1 MRATTASFQFFVLA
15 GLAFSLGASCSQ
27 STSAGDKSA
36 VATSTS
42 DKPAVAIVNGDAI
55 TEDDLD
61 IGGQLIQLE
70 QEAYQVRIKALEKA
84 IAQRLLEA
92 EARKQSLTVEELLEQ
107 EAYGGVADPT
117 PEEVAEAY
125 ARNRRSFRKPLEE
138 IREQVREALKY
149 RGREG
154 ARKEYV
160 DGLAAKARVEVLLK
174 PPRLPVDLENA
185 RRRGPAEA
193 RVTVVEYSDF
203 QCPYC
208 KRMQPVMRE
217 LMAKYEGD
225 LSWVFKDLPLKRI
238 HPGAV
243 YAAEAARCAGEQ
255 GKFWE
260 YRDALFEVPRVTDEV
275 HPEIVG
281 SLELDQDSFDECTVS
296 GRHRGAVEADSL
308 EAQKL
313 GIRGTPAFIIN
324 GILLSGARP
333 MEEFTRVIDAELA
346 AKRER

>member
-1 MRATTASFQFFVLA
+1 MRATTASFRFLVLV

-27 STSAGDKSA
+27 PTSAGDKS
-36 VATSTS
+36 
-42 DKPAVAIVNGDAI
+42 AVAIVNGDAI
-55 TEDDLD
+55 TEDELD

-70 QEAYQVRIKALEKA
+70 QEAYQVRIKALEEA
-84 IAQRLLEA
+84 IAQRLLAA

-107 EAYGGVADPT
+107 EVYGSVADPN
-117 PEEVAEAY
+117 PDEVADTY

-138 IREQVREALKY
+138 IRDQVEAALRLRKRES
-149 RGREG
+149 
-154 ARKEYV
+154 ARKRYV
-160 DGLAAKARVEVLLK
+160 AALVARANVEVLLE
-174 PPRLPVDLENA
+174 PPRLPVNLEDV

-225 LSWVFKDLPLKRI
+225 LSWVFKDLPLTRI
-238 HPGAV
+238 HSGAV

-260 YRDALFEVPRVTDEV
+260 YRDALFEAPRVTDEV
-275 HPEIVG
+275 HPEIVE
-281 SLELDQDSFDECTVS
+281 SLELDQESFEECASS
-296 GRHRGAVEADSL
+296 GRHRGAVEADSR

-346 AKRER
+346 ATGER